1 MHFLCILIVSINI
14 NQLDKKM
21 ANYDWYRSVIHFNPL
36 VDTDETMI
44 LTCDIFL
51 QVLWIIDT
59 RGQRLC
65 GNSFYNSSC
74 RDFIKWLSGCIAM
87 MYVTAACSRPLP
99 SYCCTSQ
106 QHRVTPLWQL
116 LSYTAFIQGLFHL
129 RRSRLLW
136 WRSLWI
142 WWWL

>member
-51 QVLWIIDT
+51 QVL
-59 RGQRLC
+59 
-65 GNSFYNSSC
+65 
-74 RDFIKWLSGCIAM
+74 
-87 MYVTAACSRPLP
+87 
-99 SYCCTSQ
+99 
-106 QHRVTPLWQL
+106 
-116 LSYTAFIQGLFHL
+116 
-129 RRSRLLW
+129 
-136 WRSLWI
+136 
-142 WWWL
+142 